1 MLEINQTPKFLQL
14 VYTYGEPSFSP
25 DDWIVRLLKD
35 EGEVRLKRGVFTLTP
50 GLVTNPSRLQIKSQE
65 FIGDYEEYE
74 RITFNIGS
82 LTTLKKDGIEDQ
94 YYKIYPNVL
103 VEEQEIYIHKDLSID
118 IDFFLAETNIS
129 VFGKIAELVNEDIV
143 VGGSLPNC
151 IPAEEFNTLIKNFPT
166 THEKKLY
173 AQARISAVLKNYFD
187 STKDAETL
195 FVKYRNKKPSLI
207 KNKLRRAFSEYEID
221 KYQTIYEKLKSI
233 LDDEEDFSEAQWQ
246 KEIIDILLMLYP
258 KYIAVFDNVHIKAD
272 NQKNKYLDYLFV
284 DANGHIDI
292 VEIKKPFDNAIM
304 TGNLYRGNHIPLKE
318 LSGTVMQ
325 LEKYIYYLNRW
336 GQRGEKKLIDK
347 YGKYLPNGFEIN
359 ITNPKGLIIMG
370 RENNLSKAQKSDFE
384 VVKRKYK
391 NVIDILSYDDL
402 FQRLKF
408 TIEQIRSI

>member
-1 MLEINQTPKFLQL
+1 MLKINQTSEFIQL
-14 VYTYGEPSFSP
+14 VYTYGDASFNP
-25 DDWIVRLLKD
+25 DDWVIQKLKEDGLVRF
-35 EGEVRLKRGVFTLTP
+35 KRGVFTLTP
-50 GLVTNPSRLQIKSQE
+50 DLVADAARLEIKTQD
-65 FIGDYEEYE
+65 FIVDYDEYE
-74 RITFNIGS
+74 QIIFNIGS
-82 LTTLKKDGIEDQ
+82 LITLKKDGIEDQ

-103 VEEQEIYIHKDLSID
+103 VDELEIYLHKDLNVD
-118 IDFFLAETNIS
+118 IDFFLAESKIS
-129 VFGKIAELVNEDIV
+129 VFGKIAELVNEDLII
-143 VGGSLPNC
+143 GGELPDC
-151 IPAEEFNTLIKNFPT
+151 IPAEEFNTLLKNFPT

-173 AQARISAVLKNYFD
+173 AQARISAVLRNYFD

-195 FVKYRNKKPSLI
+195 FIKYRNKKPSLI

-221 KYQTIYEKLKSI
+221 KYQTIYEKLKSM

-347 YGKYLPNGFEIN
+347 YGKYLPNGFEIH

-384 VVKRKYK
+384 VVKRKFK

-402 FQRLKF
+402 IQRLKF

>member
-1 MLEINQTPKFLQL
+1 MLEINLTPEFIQL
-14 VYTYGEPSFSP
+14 VYTYGDTPYNP
-25 DDWIVRLLKD
+25 DDWVVQKLKEDGLVRF
-35 EGEVRLKRGVFTLTP
+35 KRGVFTLTP
-50 GLVTNPSRLQIKSQE
+50 GLVADASRLEIKTQD
-65 FIGDYEEYE
+65 FIVDYHEYE
-74 RITFNIGS
+74 QITFNIGS
-82 LTTLKKDGIEDQ
+82 LITLKKDGIEDQ
-94 YYKIYPNVL
+94 YYRIYPNVL
-103 VEEQEIYIHKDLSID
+103 VDELEIYLHKDLNID
-118 IDFFLAETNIS
+118 INFFLAESKIS
-129 VFGKIAELVNEDIV
+129 VFGKIAELVNEDLII
-143 VGGSLPNC
+143 GGKLPNC
-151 IPAEEFNTLIKNFPT
+151 IPAEEFNTLLKNFPT

-173 AQARISAVLKNYFD
+173 AQARISAVLRNYFD

-195 FVKYRNKKPSLI
+195 FIKYRNKKPSLI
-207 KNKLRRAFSEYEID
+207 KSKLRRAFSEYEID
-221 KYQTIYEKLKSI
+221 KYQTIYEKLKLM

-336 GQRGEKKLIDK
+336 GQRGEKKLIVK
-347 YGKYLPNGFEIN
+347 YGKYLPNDFEIH

-391 NVIDILSYDDL
+391 NVIDIISYDDL
-402 FQRLKF
+402 LQRLKF